1 MKPFTE
7 TSPQEGTDIGDYS
20 PLLQN
25 NTDNNDRSR
34 TRRHR
39 RNTHSSAPLSPAL
52 SISSSVHSR
61 TSSVSCSSPT
71 NSNTGSDH
79 DSKFSPVN
87 MTPTTPSS
95 YYSTS
100 PRYFSLTRCSL
111 TAILATTLIAT
122 TFLPYFPSGS
132 DAAANESGASSS
144 SSTKPLPGASSG
156 GQWDLIGHSG
166 VSAMHAIMRPFTD
179 SVLFLERV
187 QSTTYAKTGGSSVNG
202 NKGKDFAWSTEFETK
217 EGQWRSLDVKS
228 NMFCSAGGYLP
239 DGTIVSVAG
248 GQPSD
253 SKVEGYDG
261 IRLYKPCNGTK
272 CDWKQ
277 DFEVHLQEKRWYPT
291 VEALASGDLFII
303 GGSNHAASINNDHIN
318 VPNFELFPP
327 LPGPQKTIDFPFL
340 VETLPN
346 NLYPIVH
353 LLPDKNLFILA
364 STKAIILSTST
375 WKIIKRLP
383 DIPGPPRNYP
393 LTGGSV
399 LLPLTPENK
408 FQPEILVCGGATE
421 FSTQAKGVA
430 SCGRISPLSK
440 TPIWEMEDMPMGRMM
455 PDMALLADGTVAIM
469 NGADRGTAGF
479 DRASDPVLHPVQYL
493 PQQPRGKRFRVWNPS
508 VIARMYHSVAFML
521 PDMSLLVA
529 GSNPNGKPVEY
540 GAGPFPT
547 EYRVERFSPPY
558 LFPQGRGVS
567 VRAEE
572 VEIGTAS
579 GDDHVDGQAVDR
591 GGLAQGEITA
601 WPTTVKY
608 GDTFDLGIEWFN
620 TYPANMQV
628 ALVQPGFITH
638 STHMSQRYVGLEI
651 VKRGDKKIAPVA
663 PGKVTVQEQKE
674 AGLIRVKAPATNG
687 LAPPSHYML
696 VVVLDGVPVVEAK
709 WVQLTA

>member
-1 MKPFTE
+1 MKPFTA
-7 TSPQEGTDIGDYS
+7 TSPQEDKDAGDCI

-25 NTDNNDRSR
+25 NTISDGRLR
-34 TRRHR
+34 TRRSQR
-39 RNTHSSAPLSPAL
+39 TTHSPVPLSPSL
-52 SISSSVHSR
+52 SISSSAHSR
-61 TSSVSCSSPT
+61 TSSIGCSSPS
-71 NSNTGSDH
+71 NSTTSDH
-79 DSKFSPVN
+79 HGPKFSPVN
-87 MTPTTPSS
+87 MTPTTPTSC
-95 YYSTS
+95 YSTS

-144 SSTKPLPGASSG
+144 LTKHLTGASSG

-179 SVLFLERV
+179 SVLFLERI
-187 QSTTYAKTGGSSVNG
+187 QSSTYAKARGSSVTG
-202 NKGKDFAWSTEFETK
+202 NTGKDFAWSTEFETK
-217 EGQWRSLDVKS
+217 EGNWRSLDVKS

-253 SKVEGYDG
+253 KLEQGYDG
-261 IRLYKPCNGTK
+261 IRLYKPCNGTT
-272 CDWKQ
+272 CDWQQ
-277 DFEVHLQEKRWYPT
+277 DFKVHLQEKRWYPT

-408 FQPEILVCGGATE
+408 FQPEILMPR
-421 FSTQAKGVA
+421 A
-430 SCGRISPLSK
+430 SPP
-440 TPIWEMEDMPMGRMM
+440 TPTWEMEDMPFGRMM
-455 PDMALLADGTVAIM
+455 PDMTLLADGTVAIM
-469 NGADRGTAGF
+469 NGAETGTAGF

-493 PQQPRGKRFRVWNPS
+493 PQAPRGQRFRVWNPS
-508 VIARMYHSVAFML
+508 VIARMYHSVALML

-540 GAGPFPT
+540 GEGPYPT

-558 LFPQGRGVS
+558 LFPRGGVGS
-567 VRAEE
+567 VNAEE
-572 VEIGTAS
+572 LQVRTAG
-579 GDDHVDGQAVDR
+579 GDRHMDGQAVDR
-591 GGLAQGEITA
+591 GGYAQGEITA
-601 WPTTVKY
+601 WPTIIKY
-608 GDTFDLGIEWFN
+608 GETFDLSIKWFN
-620 TYPANMQV
+620 TYPESVQV

-651 VKRGDKKIAPVA
+651 VKRGDKKIAPLA
-663 PGKVTVQEQKE
+663 QGKISVQEQEE
-674 AGLIRVKAPATNG
+674 AGLIRFKAPATNG

-709 WVQLTA
+709 WVQMAA

>member
-1 MKPFTE
+1 MKSFTA
-7 TSPQEGTDIGDYS
+7 TSPQEGIDTGDYI

-25 NTDNNDRSR
+25 NTDNNDRPR

-39 RNTHSSAPLSPAL
+39 RNTHSFAPLSPVL
-52 SISSSVHSR
+52 SISPSVHSR
-61 TSSVSCSSPT
+61 TSSISRSSTT
-71 NSNTGSDH
+71 NSSTGSDH

-87 MTPTTPSS
+87 MTPTTPTS

-132 DAAANESGASSS
+132 DAAANESGVSSS
-144 SSTKPLPGASSG
+144 SSTKSLPGASSG

-187 QSTTYAKTGGSSVNG
+187 QSTTYAKIGGSSVNG
-202 NKGKDFAWSTEFETK
+202 NKGMDFAWSTEFETK

-239 DGTIVSVAG
+239 DGTVVSVAG

-253 SKVEGYDG
+253 TKEEGYDG

-277 DFEVHLQEKRWYPT
+277 DFDVHLQEKRWYPT
-291 VEALASGDLFII
+291 VESLASGDLFII

-327 LPGPQKTIDFPFL
+327 LPGPKKTIDFPFL
-340 VETLPN
+340 VETLPS

-364 STKAIILSTST
+364 STKAVILSTST

-440 TPIWEMEDMPMGRMM
+440 NPTWEMEDMPMSRMM

-493 PQQPRGKRFRVWNPS
+493 PKQPRGKRFRVWNPS

-540 GAGPFPT
+540 GAGPYPT

-558 LFPQGRGVS
+558 LFPQGRGGS
-567 VRAEE
+567 VITEE
-572 VEIGTAS
+572 LEIGTAA
-579 GDDHVDGQAVDR
+579 GDHVDGQAVDR
-591 GGLAQGEITA
+591 GGHAQGEITA
-601 WPTTVKY
+601 WPTTIKY
-608 GDTFDLGIEWFN
+608 GERFDLGIEWFN
-620 TYPANMQV
+620 TYPTNVQV

-709 WVQLTA
+709 WVQLVA